1 MRLLCFGLAV
11 WLGTV
16 CGQGITSPNVANPT
30 GRAAAPSDPDSSQ
43 SLSTA
48 ETVALRDLYQALIKG
63 SPAESVYHDD
73 WSAWVAGTG
82 TNPCGLKGTNYW
94 VVEFLPY
101 QESRYSWCSKVG
113 SEKLLSVID
122 MDLIPAV
129 AMQYSSKLFKDAGQV
144 LYLSDE
150 VYCHSRNWY
159 AMIKKQKVATPGA
172 YANMWR
178 SQASG
183 SGVSFA
189 IVTPVAPPV
198 ECKISYAAKGI
209 LPSSLGALT
218 RLTQLR
224 IRMAGIAK
232 QPIPTWIGGMTG
244 LTALDLSFNS
254 FTGSLP
260 TQLFLLTNLEV
271 IHLND
276 NFLTGSIPTLIGLL
290 QKLQKL
296 EIGYHAYDT
305 SLFEAF
311 GGVPLAGSNSLSGSI
326 PTEICLLTNLKFLQL
341 NNNGNLHGSLPSCL
355 NQLTALKIFDVRFN
369 SLSGKVPQFYSP
381 PTAPAQGQTSCLP
394 TWQYCLRVHPPLCQ
408 KTQLG
413 F

>member
-82 TNPCGLKGTNYW
+82 TNPCGLEGTNYW

-122 MDLIPAV
+122 IDLIPAV
-129 AMQYSSKLFKDAGQV
+129 AMQFSTKLFKDAGQV

-183 SGVSFA
+183 SGLSFA

-209 LPSSLGALT
+209 LPSSL
-218 RLTQLR
+218 
-224 IRMAGIAK
+224 
-232 QPIPTWIGGMTG
+232 
-244 LTALDLSFNS
+244 
-254 FTGSLP
+254 
-260 TQLFLLTNLEV
+260 
-271 IHLND
+271 
-276 NFLTGSIPTLIGLL
+276 
-290 QKLQKL
+290 
-296 EIGYHAYDT
+296 
-305 SLFEAF
+305 
-311 GGVPLAGSNSLSGSI
+311 
-326 PTEICLLTNLKFLQL
+326 
-341 NNNGNLHGSLPSCL
+341 
-355 NQLTALKIFDVRFN
+355 
-369 SLSGKVPQFYSP
+369 
-381 PTAPAQGQTSCLP
+381 
-394 TWQYCLRVHPPLCQ
+394 VH
-408 KTQLG
+408 
-413 F
+413 